1 MRAVELFC
9 GAGGMSK
16 GMLEAGINVIQAYD
30 VWPVAI
36 ETYRRNVGQ
45 HAQTADL
52 KDLLGIIPEICRLQ
66 PQMIF
71 GGPPCQDYS
80 AAGRRTENENAR
92 LTTAFAITVATVRP
106 EWFVIE
112 NVVQL
117 QTSEVWAQARELL
130 KRAGYGI
137 SESKINTAFFGV
149 PQARKRLF
157 VIGRL
162 GERDGFLQSAVAN
175 AASTE
180 PMTLRQLFDRPEI
193 RTRSIKPQA
202 LHAAVGRTIADLC
215 SEQNQTDYTHHAEDL
230 ALIENGYVYCRPLR
244 AGRGV
249 RSIDEP
255 TNTIT
260 RTSWE
265 KLTDRYLKSPHDDDP
280 VPACKAAMLTRRQIS
295 MIQGFPA
302 DWEWI
307 SGTRQDVYQMIA
319 NAVPAPVATKLA
331 QVILARHSGETIPE
345 VEGRFVDWLV
355 SGKRARSTA
364 RNIKANLNRARQFLG
379 GRTFTVL
386 ALETEALEGALGF
399 QNLPK
404 ATRSDLRQAL
414 RLYSEFLALKGV
426 RIKSGQKLNT
436 DATFNASYE
445 TLDAA

>member
-16 GMLEAGINVIQAYD
+16 GMLEAGINVIRAYD
-30 VWPVAI
+30 VWPVAV
-36 ETYRRNVGQ
+36 ETYRKNVGQ
-45 HAQTADL
+45 HAEIADL
-52 KDLLGIIPEICRLQ
+52 NDLLGIIPEICRLQ

-80 AAGRRTENENAR
+80 PAGRRAENENAQ

-112 NVVQL
+112 NVIQL
-117 QTSEVWAQARELL
+117 QTSEVWAQARRIL
-130 KRAGYGI
+130 KDAGYGI
-137 SESKINTAFFGV
+137 SESKINTALFGV
-149 PQARKRLF
+149 PQSRKRLF

-180 PMTLRQLFDRPEI
+180 PMTLRQLFTRPET
-193 RTRSIKPQA
+193 RTGSIKPQA
-202 LHAAVGRTIADLC
+202 LRAAVGKTIAELS
-215 SEQNQTDYTHHAEDL
+215 SEQHQIGYAHHAEDL

-255 TNTIT
+255 THTIT

-265 KLTDRYLKSPHDDDP
+265 RLTDRYIKSPHHDDP
-280 VPACKAAMLTRRQIS
+280 VPASKATMLTRRQIS

-302 DWEWI
+302 DWEWA

-319 NAVPAPVATKLA
+319 NAVPAPVAKILA
-331 QVILARHSGETIPE
+331 QIILARHSGETIPE
-345 VEGRFVDWLV
+345 VEGRFVNWLV
-355 SGKRARSTA
+355 SGKRAKSTA
-364 RNIKANLNRARQFLG
+364 RNIKANLNRARQLLG
-379 GRTFTVL
+379 GRTFAVL
-386 ALETEALEGALGF
+386 AIEIDALEGAVGF
-399 QNLPK
+399 QELPR

-414 RLYSEFLALKGV
+414 RLYSEFLSTRGV
-426 RIKSGQKLNT
+426 RSRSRKILNVESESQP
-436 DATFNASYE
+436 SYQMQ
-445 TLDAA
+445 DAA